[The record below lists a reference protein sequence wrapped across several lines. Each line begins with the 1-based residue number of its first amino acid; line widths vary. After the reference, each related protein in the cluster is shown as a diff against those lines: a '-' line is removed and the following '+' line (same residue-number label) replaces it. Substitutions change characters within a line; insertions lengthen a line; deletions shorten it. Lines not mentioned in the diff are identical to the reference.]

1 MNIIAVQSSNRPD
14 GLTAS
19 LAKEVLAGA
28 TEATDNAG
36 KCIETAV
43 VDLNS
48 LKINVC
54 RACGERGWG
63 QCREGRG
70 CIQDDDFT
78 QLYERICRA
87 DALVFASPVYFGDL
101 SESAKTF
108 LDRLRRQEWSRKE
121 AGRLRGKPVVG
132 IMAAG
137 GSGNGPVNAVRS
149 LENYMTYI
157 GMSHVIYL
165 PTSRQNQGVQFK
177 AAREA
182 GRHLAGILLEGHPS

>member
-1 MNIIAVQSSNRPD
+1 MKILAVQSSNRPD

-28 TEATDNAG
+28 MEAAG
-36 KCIETAV
+36 EAEKSLETRV
-43 VDLNS
+43 VNLNE
-48 LKINVC
+48 LKIGVC
-54 RACGERGWG
+54 RACGESGWG
-63 QCREGRG
+63 QCRQGRG

-78 QLYERICRA
+78 QLHEEICQA
-87 DALVFASPVYFGDL
+87 DALVFATPVYFGDL

-108 LDRLRRQEWSRKE
+108 LDRLRRQEWPRKE
-121 AGRLRGKPVVG
+121 SGRLRGKPVVG
-132 IMAAG
+132 ITAAG
-137 GSGNGPVNAVRS
+137 GSGNGPVNAVRN

-165 PTSRQNQGVQFK
+165 PASRQNQKLQFK

-182 GRHLAGILLEGHPS
+182 GRHLAGILLGGVI

>member
-1 MNIIAVQSSNRPD
+1 MKIIAVQSSNRPD

-19 LAKEVLAGA
+19 LAREVLAGA
-28 TEATDNAG
+28 TEAASQAQQSL
-36 KCIETAV
+36 ETRLV
-43 VDLNS
+43 NLNQ

-54 RACGERGWG
+54 RACGEQGWG
-63 QCREGRG
+63 QCREGCG

-78 QLYERICRA
+78 QLYEEICGS
-87 DALVFASPVYFGDL
+87 DALVFATPVYFGDL

-108 LDRLRRQEWSRKE
+108 LDRLRRQEWPRRE
-121 AGRLRGKPVVG
+121 GGRLRAKPVVG
-132 IMAAG
+132 ITAAG
-137 GSGNGPVNAVRS
+137 GSGNGPVNAVRN

-165 PTSRQNQGVQFK
+165 PVSRQNQKPQFK

-182 GRHLAGILLEGHPS
+182 GRHLVEILLGTAG